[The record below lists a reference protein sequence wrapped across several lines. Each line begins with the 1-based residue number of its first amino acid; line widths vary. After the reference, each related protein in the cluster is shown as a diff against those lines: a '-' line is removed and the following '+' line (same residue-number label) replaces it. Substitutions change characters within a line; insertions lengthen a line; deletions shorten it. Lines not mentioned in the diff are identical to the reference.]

1 MVESQ
6 SRYSI
11 VERLTSSKL
20 DIITAKSQLDNDIVM
35 KKQTVEEAEADLKD
49 WEKNIQSEV
58 AKEKQDKKRHIEKLK
73 TMAKNTADRKQ
84 IKSKTYDEKI
94 AAIDNALVQIQKI
107 SETAPN
113 PAS

>member
-20 DIITAKSQLDNDIVM
+20 DIINARSQLDGDIIM
-35 KKQTVEEAEADLKD
+35 KKQTVAEAEADLKD
-49 WEKNIQSEV
+49 WEKNNSSEI
-58 AKEKQDKKRHIEKLK
+58 AKEKREKQRQIEKLK
-73 TMAKNTADRKQ
+73 RQAKNAADRKQ
-84 IKSKTYDEKI
+84 VKSKTYDEKI
-94 AAIDNALVQIQKI
+94 VAIDSALVQIQKI

>member
-58 AKEKQDKKRHIEKLK
+58 AKEKQDKKRQIEKLK
-73 TMAKNTADRKQ
+73 TMAKNAADRKQ